1 VMVALGFRVTDEYV
15 SGLLET
21 FGDWIDNQG
30 LVLDGADQHGDD
42 LDVEQKVILLGGFLD
57 LWAHLG

>member
-1 VMVALGFRVTDEYV
+1 MMAALGFKVTDEYV

>member
-1 VMVALGFRVTDEYV
+1 MMAALGFKLTDEYV

>member
-1 VMVALGFRVTDEYV
+1 MMAALGFKLTDEYV

-42 LDVEQKVILLGGFLD
+42 LDVEQKIILLGGFLD

>member
-1 VMVALGFRVTDEYV
+1 MVALGFRVTDEYV